1 MPLSV
6 YLLLLLG
13 LSTEGVKVTKGDEL
27 DVHGVDL
34 LAQHDELRVDLV
46 LQLLHLLQVLAQLL
60 VICIHS
66 NHIHG

>member
-1 MPLSV
+1 M
-6 YLLLLLG
+6 YLFLLLG
-13 LSTEGVKVTKGDEL
+13 LSAEGVKVTEGDEL

-46 LQLLHLLQVLAQLL
+46 LQLLHLLQVLTQLL

-66 NHIHG
+66 NRIHG